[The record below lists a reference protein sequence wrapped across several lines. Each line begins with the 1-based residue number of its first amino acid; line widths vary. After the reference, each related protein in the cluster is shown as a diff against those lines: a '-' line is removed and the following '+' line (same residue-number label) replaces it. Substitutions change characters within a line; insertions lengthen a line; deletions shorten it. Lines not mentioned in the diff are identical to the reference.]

1 MLLSTSYCAITSVL
15 CDFPVLL
22 QLSKLLS
29 VSLGHEVFSIESWE
43 RAMQLEQLRKQRLAA
58 AQQQGH

>member
-1 MLLSTSYCAITSVL
+1 MPHPHDRVSLYA
-15 CDFPVLL
+15 FPLLL

-58 AQQQGH
+58 AQQQAH

>member
-1 MLLSTSYCAITSVL
+1 L
-15 CDFPVLL
+15 LL

-58 AQQQGH
+58 AQQQAH